1 MCFFENR
8 PKKMVKK
15 TQKTAKNNQKTTKFW
30 TPHRSPMSHMSIAL
44 TFLLDNIFTW
54 FFHQKSCFAPDF
66 TFFDVSTV
74 FLIFCEKKME
84 NTDFAIFG
92 LFFFCCFF
100 FRFSKIQK
108 NLLYKNLKKFSKS
121 QKSKI
126 WVFRTILVK
135 ISTKK
140 SI

>member
-1 MCFFENR
+1 MFFR
-8 PKKMVKK
+8 KS
-15 TQKTAKNNQKTTKFW
+15 TQKNGQKNAKNGQKYLKNDQILDPPEITHVPYVHSSNFFV
-30 TPHRSPMSHMSIAL
+30 RQYFYMILSPKIVFCPRFYVFRCFNSFSN
-44 TFLLDNIFTW
+44 FLR
-54 FFHQKSCFAPDF
+54 
-66 TFFDVSTV
+66 
-74 FLIFCEKKME
+74 KKME

-135 ISTKK
+135 ISTEK

>member
-8 PKKMVKK
+8 PKKMAKK

-30 TPHRSPMSHMSIAL
+30 TPHRSPMSHISIAL
-44 TFLLDNIFTW
+44 TFLLDNSFTW

-74 FLIFCEKKME
+74 FLNFCERKME

-92 LFFFCCFF
+92 LFFLLLFF
-100 FRFSKIQK
+100 FQIFKDPKKSFIQ
-108 NLLYKNLKKFSKS
+108 KS
-121 QKSKI
+121 QKIFKI
-126 WVFRTILVK
+126 TK
-135 ISTKK
+135 IENLGF
-140 SI
+140 